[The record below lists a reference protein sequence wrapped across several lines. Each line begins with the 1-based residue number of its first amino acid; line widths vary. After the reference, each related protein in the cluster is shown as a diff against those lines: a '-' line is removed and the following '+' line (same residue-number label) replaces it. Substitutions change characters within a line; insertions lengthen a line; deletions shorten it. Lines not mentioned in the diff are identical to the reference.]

1 MGEKDTENERR
12 VVLDFDRLSPN
23 KIEESSVTQ
32 RRFLSREMLLFEVI
46 QNQTHY
52 VGNVSIPSGVW
63 AMFCPG
69 QRLPS
74 ASWP

>member
-12 VVLDFDRLSPN
+12 VVLDFARLSPN
-23 KIEESSVTQ
+23 KIAECSVTQ
-32 RRFLSREMLLFEVI
+32 RWFLSREMLLLRSSKNKPI
-46 QNQTHY
+46 M

-63 AMFCPG
+63 AMFCPC
-69 QRLPS
+69 QHLPS